1 MKILSVR
8 HAALPALLLPLIAA
22 AQAADEQT
30 MVVTAAPTT
39 VSELDTPAAVSVVN
53 GDEMRQAAPRVNL
66 SESLG
71 AVPGLQVQNRQNYA
85 QDLQLSIRGFGSRS
99 TYGVRGLRIY
109 VDGIPAT
116 MPDGQGQTSNIDIG
130 SVDTIEV
137 LRGPFSALYGN
148 SSGGVINVTSQTG
161 TQPPTV
167 EASSYYGS
175 FGTWHYGMKAT
186 GAVGDGSH
194 AGDVDYTVSTN
205 RFTTHGYRDHSGA
218 RKNLANAR
226 LGVRI
231 NDVSKLTLLLN
242 SVDIK
247 ANDAGGLTADEWRDN
262 PRQSPRGDQYN
273 TRKNTRQTQAGLRYE
288 RQLSAQDDLSVMMYA
303 GERET
308 TQFQSIPRAP
318 QLKPSHAGGVIDLT
332 RHYQGIDTRLTH
344 RGELLVPV
352 TLTAGLDYENMSERR
367 KGYENFVMVNGAP
380 QYGEQGAL
388 RRNERNLMW
397 NVDPYLQT
405 QWQLT
410 DKLSLD
416 AGVRYS
422 SVWFDS
428 NDYYITPG
436 NGDDSGDASYHK
448 WLPAGS
454 LKYALTD
461 AWNVYLSAGRGFETP
476 TINELSYRSDNQS
489 GLNFGLKP
497 STNDTVEIGS
507 KTRIG
512 NGLFTAALFQTNT
525 DNEIVVDSS
534 SGGRTSYK
542 NAGKTRR
549 QGVELG
555 LDQQFGESWRLK
567 AAWTWLDATY
577 RTNVCDDASC
587 NGNRIPGI
595 ARNMGYASFGYQPE
609 QGWYAGSDIRYMS
622 DIMANDE
629 NTAKAPSWTVVGLT
643 TGYKWSYGRMDMDL
657 FGRIDNLFDREYVGS
672 VIVNESNGR
681 YYEPAP
687 GRNYGIGMTPA
698 WRFKNRPP
706 PPPMP
711 LAIGGRSAFPGRL
724 FHRQADTRQR
734 PALDT
739 PPPS

>member
-39 VSELDTPAAVSVVN
+39 VSELDTLAAVSVVN

-549 QGVELG
+549 QGMELG

-687 GRNYGIGMTPA
+687 GRNYGIGLNLA
-698 WRFKNRPP
+698 WRFE
-706 PPPMP
+706 
-711 LAIGGRSAFPGRL
+711 
-724 FHRQADTRQR
+724 
-734 PALDT
+734 
-739 PPPS
+739 

>member
-22 AQAADEQT
+22 AQTADEQT

-489 GLNFGLKP
+489 GLNFGLRP

-507 KTRIG
+507 KTRLG
-512 NGLFTAALFQTNT
+512 NGLLTAALFQTNT

-549 QGVELG
+549 QGMELG

-657 FGRIDNLFDREYVGS
+657 FGRVDNLFDREYVGS

-687 GRNYGIGMTPA
+687 GRNYGIGLNLA
-698 WRFKNRPP
+698 WRFE
-706 PPPMP
+706 
-711 LAIGGRSAFPGRL
+711 
-724 FHRQADTRQR
+724 
-734 PALDT
+734 
-739 PPPS
+739 

>member
-507 KTRIG
+507 KARIG

-549 QGVELG
+549 QGMELG

-687 GRNYGIGMTPA
+687 GRNYGIGLNLA
-698 WRFKNRPP
+698 WRFE
-706 PPPMP
+706 
-711 LAIGGRSAFPGRL
+711 
-724 FHRQADTRQR
+724 
-734 PALDT
+734 
-739 PPPS
+739 

>member
-512 NGLFTAALFQTNT
+512 NGLLTAALFQTDT

-534 SGGRTSYK
+534 NGGRTSYK

-549 QGVELG
+549 QGMELG

-577 RTNVCDDASC
+577 RTNVCGNASC

-609 QGWYAGSDIRYMS
+609 QGWYAESDIRYMS

-657 FGRIDNLFDREYVGS
+657 FGRVDNLFDREYVGS

-687 GRNYGIGMTPA
+687 GRNYGIGLNLA
-698 WRFKNRPP
+698 WRFE
-706 PPPMP
+706 
-711 LAIGGRSAFPGRL
+711 
-724 FHRQADTRQR
+724 
-734 PALDT
+734 
-739 PPPS
+739 

>member
-53 GDEMRQAAPRVNL
+53 GDEMRQAAPRVNR

-512 NGLFTAALFQTNT
+512 NGLLTAALFQTDT

-549 QGVELG
+549 QGMELG

-577 RTNVCDDASC
+577 RTNVCGDASC

-657 FGRIDNLFDREYVGS
+657 FGRVDNLFDREYVGS

-687 GRNYGIGMTPA
+687 GRNYGIGLNLA
-698 WRFKNRPP
+698 WRFE
-706 PPPMP
+706 
-711 LAIGGRSAFPGRL
+711 
-724 FHRQADTRQR
+724 
-734 PALDT
+734 
-739 PPPS
+739 

>member
-22 AQAADEQT
+22 AQTADEQT

-53 GDEMRQAAPRVNL
+53 GDEMRQAAPRVNP

-507 KTRIG
+507 KTRLG
-512 NGLFTAALFQTNT
+512 NGLLTAALFQTNT

-549 QGVELG
+549 QGMELG

-657 FGRIDNLFDREYVGS
+657 FGRVDNLFDREYVGS

-687 GRNYGIGMTPA
+687 GRNYGIGLNLA
-698 WRFKNRPP
+698 WRFE
-706 PPPMP
+706 
-711 LAIGGRSAFPGRL
+711 
-724 FHRQADTRQR
+724 
-734 PALDT
+734 
-739 PPPS
+739 

>member
-549 QGVELG
+549 QGMELG

-567 AAWTWLDATY
+567 AAWTWLDAIY

-687 GRNYGIGMTPA
+687 GRNYGIGMNLA
-698 WRFKNRPP
+698 WRFE
-706 PPPMP
+706 
-711 LAIGGRSAFPGRL
+711 
-724 FHRQADTRQR
+724 
-734 PALDT
+734 
-739 PPPS
+739 

>member
-22 AQAADEQT
+22 AQTADEQT

-344 RGELLVPV
+344 RGELVPV

-507 KTRIG
+507 KTRLG
-512 NGLFTAALFQTNT
+512 NGLLTAALFQTNT

-549 QGVELG
+549 QGMELG

-657 FGRIDNLFDREYVGS
+657 FGRVDNLFDREYVGS

-687 GRNYGIGMTPA
+687 GRNYGIGLNLA
-698 WRFKNRPP
+698 WRFE
-706 PPPMP
+706 
-711 LAIGGRSAFPGRL
+711 
-724 FHRQADTRQR
+724 
-734 PALDT
+734 
-739 PPPS
+739 

>member
-1 MKILSVR
+1 MKIVVVR
-8 HAALPALLLPLIAA
+8 TVALPALLLPFVACVHA
-22 AQAADEQT
+22 STNEEHT
-30 MVVTAAPTT
+30 MVVTATPTT

-99 TYGVRGLRIY
+99 TYGVRGLRLY

-130 SVDTIEV
+130 SIDSLEV

-148 SSGGVINVTSQTG
+148 SSGGVINVNTQTG
-161 TQPPTV
+161 SQPPTI

-175 FGTWHYGMKAT
+175 FGTWHYGLKAT
-186 GAVGDGSH
+186 GAVGDGTQ

-205 RFTTHGYRDHSGA
+205 RFTTHGSRDHSGA
-218 RKNLANAR
+218 RKNLANAK

-231 NDVSKLTLLLN
+231 DEVSKLTLLFN

-247 ANDAGGLTADEWRDN
+247 ANDPGGLSYDEWQNN

-273 TRKNTRQTQAGLRYE
+273 TRKTVKQTQAGLRYE
-288 RQLSAQDDLSVMMYA
+288 RQLSLQDDLSVMMYA

-308 TQFQSIPRAP
+308 TQYQSIPMAP
-318 QLKPSHAGGVIDLT
+318 QKNPAHSGGVIDLT
-332 RHYQGIDTRLTH
+332 RHYQGIDTRWTH

-352 TLTAGLDYENMSERR
+352 TFTTGLDYENMSERR
-367 KGYENFVMVNGAP
+367 KGYENYVMVNGAP
-380 QYGEQGAL
+380 QYGEQGDL

-397 NVDPYLQT
+397 NLDPYLQT

-410 DKLSLD
+410 EKLTLD

-428 NDYYITPG
+428 NDHYITPG

-454 LKYALTD
+454 LKYAVTD

-476 TINELSYRSDNQS
+476 TINELSYRSGNQS
-489 GLNFGLKP
+489 GLNFALQP
-497 STNDTVEIGS
+497 STNETVEIGS
-507 KTRIG
+507 KTRVG
-512 NGLFTAALFQTNT
+512 NGLFTAALFQTDT
-525 DNEIVVDSS
+525 DNEIVVDTS

-549 QGVELG
+549 QGMELG
-555 LDQQFGESWRLK
+555 LDQQFGDSWKLK

-577 RTNVCDDASC
+577 RTNVCGSSDC

-609 QGWYAGSDIRYMS
+609 SGWYAGSDIRYMG
-622 DIMANDE
+622 DIMANDA

-643 TGYKWSYGRMDMDL
+643 TGYKWSYGKMDMDV
-657 FGRIDNLFDREYVGS
+657 FGRVDNLFDRNYVGS

-681 YYEPAP
+681 YFEPAP
-687 GRNYGIGMTPA
+687 GRNYGIGMNIA
-698 WRFKNRPP
+698 WRFE
-706 PPPMP
+706 
-711 LAIGGRSAFPGRL
+711 
-724 FHRQADTRQR
+724 
-734 PALDT
+734 
-739 PPPS
+739 

>member
-380 QYGEQGAL
+380 QYGGQGAL

-549 QGVELG
+549 QGMELG

-687 GRNYGIGMTPA
+687 GRNYGIGLNLA
-698 WRFKNRPP
+698 WRFE
-706 PPPMP
+706 
-711 LAIGGRSAFPGRL
+711 
-724 FHRQADTRQR
+724 
-734 PALDT
+734 
-739 PPPS
+739 

>member
-109 VDGIPAT
+109 LDCIPAT

-549 QGVELG
+549 QGMELG

-687 GRNYGIGMTPA
+687 GRNYGIGLNLA
-698 WRFKNRPP
+698 WRFE
-706 PPPMP
+706 
-711 LAIGGRSAFPGRL
+711 
-724 FHRQADTRQR
+724 
-734 PALDT
+734 
-739 PPPS
+739 

>member
-512 NGLFTAALFQTNT
+512 NGLFTAALFQTDT

-549 QGVELG
+549 QGMELG

-657 FGRIDNLFDREYVGS
+657 FGRVDNLFDREYVGS

-687 GRNYGIGMTPA
+687 GRNYGIGLNLA
-698 WRFKNRPP
+698 WRFE
-706 PPPMP
+706 
-711 LAIGGRSAFPGRL
+711 
-724 FHRQADTRQR
+724 
-734 PALDT
+734 
-739 PPPS
+739 

>member
-1 MKILSVR
+1 MR

-53 GDEMRQAAPRVNL
+53 GDEMRQAVPRVNL

-454 LKYALTD
+454 LKYTLTD

-549 QGVELG
+549 QGMELG

-687 GRNYGIGMTPA
+687 GRNYGIGLNLA
-698 WRFKNRPP
+698 WRFE
-706 PPPMP
+706 
-711 LAIGGRSAFPGRL
+711 
-724 FHRQADTRQR
+724 
-734 PALDT
+734 
-739 PPPS
+739 

>member
-549 QGVELG
+549 QGMELG
-555 LDQQFGESWRLK
+555 LDQQFGESWRLE

-687 GRNYGIGMTPA
+687 GRNYGIGLNLA
-698 WRFKNRPP
+698 WRFE
-706 PPPMP
+706 
-711 LAIGGRSAFPGRL
+711 
-724 FHRQADTRQR
+724 
-734 PALDT
+734 
-739 PPPS
+739 

>member
-1 MKILSVR
+1 MKIIAMRTV
-8 HAALPALLLPLIAA
+8 ALPALLLPLVANVHA
-22 AQAADEQT
+22 STNDEQT
-30 MVVTAAPTT
+30 MVVTATPTA

-53 GDEMRQAAPRVNL
+53 GDDMRQAAPRINL

-99 TYGVRGLRIY
+99 TYGVRGLRLY

-130 SVDTIEV
+130 SIDSLEV

-148 SSGGVINVTSQTG
+148 SSGGVINVNTQTG
-161 TQPPTV
+161 SQPPTI

-175 FGTWHYGMKAT
+175 FGTWHYGLKAT
-186 GAVGDGSH
+186 GAVGDGTQ

-205 RFTTHGYRDHSGA
+205 RFTTHGSRDHSGA
-218 RKNLANAR
+218 RKNLANAK

-231 NDVSKLTLLLN
+231 DDVSKLTLLFN

-247 ANDAGGLTADEWRDN
+247 ANDPGGLSYDEWQNN

-273 TRKNTRQTQAGLRYE
+273 TRKTVKQTQAGLRYE
-288 RQLSAQDDLSVMMYA
+288 RQLSQQDDLSVMMYA

-308 TQFQSIPRAP
+308 TQYQSIPMAP
-318 QLKPSHAGGVIDLT
+318 QLKPSHSGGVIDLT
-332 RHYQGIDTRLTH
+332 RHYQGIDTRWTH

-352 TLTAGLDYENMSERR
+352 TFTTGLDYENMSERR
-367 KGYENFVMVNGAP
+367 KGYENYVLVNGAP
-380 QYGEQGAL
+380 QYGEQGNL

-397 NVDPYLQT
+397 NLDPYLQT

-410 DKLSLD
+410 DKLTFD

-428 NDYYITPG
+428 NDYYVTPG
-436 NGDDSGDASYHK
+436 NSDDSGDASYHK

-454 LKYALTD
+454 LKYAVTD
-461 AWNVYLSAGRGFETP
+461 AWNIYLSAGRGFETP
-476 TINELSYRSDNQS
+476 TINELSYRSGNQS
-489 GLNFGLKP
+489 GLNFDLKP
-497 STNDTVEIGS
+497 STNETVEIGS

-512 NGLFTAALFQTNT
+512 NGLFTAALFQTDT

-549 QGVELG
+549 QGMELG
-555 LDQQFGESWRLK
+555 LDQQFGDSWKLK

-577 RTNVCDDASC
+577 RTNVCGSSDC

-609 QGWYAGSDIRYMS
+609 QGWYAGSDIRYMG
-622 DIMANDE
+622 DIMANDA

-643 TGYKWSYGRMDMDL
+643 TGYKWSYGKMDMDL
-657 FGRIDNLFDREYVGS
+657 FGRVDNLFDRNYAGS

-687 GRNYGIGMTPA
+687 GRNFGIGMNLA
-698 WRFKNRPP
+698 WRFE
-706 PPPMP
+706 
-711 LAIGGRSAFPGRL
+711 
-724 FHRQADTRQR
+724 
-734 PALDT
+734 
-739 PPPS
+739 

>member
-549 QGVELG
+549 QGMELG

-595 ARNMGYASFGYQPE
+595 ARNIGYASFGYQPE

-687 GRNYGIGMTPA
+687 GRNYGIGLNLA
-698 WRFKNRPP
+698 WRFE
-706 PPPMP
+706 
-711 LAIGGRSAFPGRL
+711 
-724 FHRQADTRQR
+724 
-734 PALDT
+734 
-739 PPPS
+739 

>member
-8 HAALPALLLPLIAA
+8 HVALPALLLPLIAA

-367 KGYENFVMVNGAP
+367 KGYENYVMVNGAP

-549 QGVELG
+549 QGMELG

-687 GRNYGIGMTPA
+687 GRNYGIGLNLA
-698 WRFKNRPP
+698 WRFE
-706 PPPMP
+706 
-711 LAIGGRSAFPGRL
+711 
-724 FHRQADTRQR
+724 
-734 PALDT
+734 
-739 PPPS
+739 

>member
-476 TINELSYRSDNQS
+476 TINELSYRSDKQS

-549 QGVELG
+549 QGMELG

-687 GRNYGIGMTPA
+687 GRN
-698 WRFKNRPP
+698 
-706 PPPMP
+706 
-711 LAIGGRSAFPGRL
+711 
-724 FHRQADTRQR
+724 
-734 PALDT
+734 
-739 PPPS
+739 

>member
-22 AQAADEQT
+22 AQAVDEQT

-549 QGVELG
+549 QGMELG

-687 GRNYGIGMTPA
+687 GRNYGIGLNLA
-698 WRFKNRPP
+698 WRFE
-706 PPPMP
+706 
-711 LAIGGRSAFPGRL
+711 
-724 FHRQADTRQR
+724 
-734 PALDT
+734 
-739 PPPS
+739 

>member
-8 HAALPALLLPLIAA
+8 HVALPALLLPLIAA

-288 RQLSAQDDLSVMMYA
+288 RQLSAQDDLSVMMYT

-549 QGVELG
+549 QGMELG

-687 GRNYGIGMTPA
+687 GRNYGIGLNLA
-698 WRFKNRPP
+698 WRFE
-706 PPPMP
+706 
-711 LAIGGRSAFPGRL
+711 
-724 FHRQADTRQR
+724 
-734 PALDT
+734 
-739 PPPS
+739 

>member
-1 MKILSVR
+1 MKILSVQ

-71 AVPGLQVQNRQNYA
+71 AVPGLQAQNRQNYA

-130 SVDTIEV
+130 SVDTLEV

-273 TRKNTRQTQAGLRYE
+273 TRKDTRQTQAGLRYE

-308 TQFQSIPRAP
+308 TQYQSIPRAP

-476 TINELSYRSDNQS
+476 TINELSYRADNQS

-512 NGLFTAALFQTNT
+512 NGLLTAALFQTDT

-549 QGVELG
+549 QGMELG

-577 RTNVCDDASC
+577 RTNVCGDASC

-657 FGRIDNLFDREYVGS
+657 FGRVDNLFDREYVGS

-687 GRNYGIGMTPA
+687 GRNYGIGLNLA
-698 WRFKNRPP
+698 WRFE
-706 PPPMP
+706 
-711 LAIGGRSAFPGRL
+711 
-724 FHRQADTRQR
+724 
-734 PALDT
+734 
-739 PPPS
+739 

>member
-8 HAALPALLLPLIAA
+8 HVALPALLLPLIAA

-332 RHYQGIDTRLTH
+332 RHYRGIDTRLTH

-549 QGVELG
+549 QGMELG

-687 GRNYGIGMTPA
+687 GRNYGIGLNLA
-698 WRFKNRPP
+698 WRFE
-706 PPPMP
+706 
-711 LAIGGRSAFPGRL
+711 
-724 FHRQADTRQR
+724 
-734 PALDT
+734 
-739 PPPS
+739 

>member
-247 ANDAGGLTADEWRDN
+247 ANAAGGLTADEWRDN

-512 NGLFTAALFQTNT
+512 NGLLTAALFQTDT

-549 QGVELG
+549 QGMELG

-577 RTNVCDDASC
+577 RTNVCGDASC

-657 FGRIDNLFDREYVGS
+657 FGRVDNLFDREYVGS

-687 GRNYGIGMTPA
+687 GRNYGIGLNLA
-698 WRFKNRPP
+698 WRFE
-706 PPPMP
+706 
-711 LAIGGRSAFPGRL
+711 
-724 FHRQADTRQR
+724 
-734 PALDT
+734 
-739 PPPS
+739 

>member
-247 ANDAGGLTADEWRDN
+247 ANDAGGLTDDEWRDN

-549 QGVELG
+549 QGMELG

-687 GRNYGIGMTPA
+687 GRNYGIGLNLA
-698 WRFKNRPP
+698 WRFE
-706 PPPMP
+706 
-711 LAIGGRSAFPGRL
+711 
-724 FHRQADTRQR
+724 
-734 PALDT
+734 
-739 PPPS
+739 

>member
-1 MKILSVR
+1 MR

-308 TQFQSIPRAP
+308 TQFQSIQRAP

-549 QGVELG
+549 QGMELG

-687 GRNYGIGMTPA
+687 GRNYGIGLNLA
-698 WRFKNRPP
+698 WRFE
-706 PPPMP
+706 
-711 LAIGGRSAFPGRL
+711 
-724 FHRQADTRQR
+724 
-734 PALDT
+734 
-739 PPPS
+739 

>member
-8 HAALPALLLPLIAA
+8 HVALPALLLPLIAA

-549 QGVELG
+549 QGMELG

-657 FGRIDNLFDREYVGS
+657 FGRIDNLFDRQYVGS

-687 GRNYGIGMTPA
+687 GRNYGIGLNLA
-698 WRFKNRPP
+698 WRFE
-706 PPPMP
+706 
-711 LAIGGRSAFPGRL
+711 
-724 FHRQADTRQR
+724 
-734 PALDT
+734 
-739 PPPS
+739 

>member
-1 MKILSVR
+1 MSVR

-22 AQAADEQT
+22 AQTADEQT

-507 KTRIG
+507 KTRLG
-512 NGLFTAALFQTNT
+512 NGLLTAALFQTNT

-549 QGVELG
+549 QGMELG

-657 FGRIDNLFDREYVGS
+657 FGRVDNLFDREYVGS

-687 GRNYGIGMTPA
+687 GRNYGIGLNLA
-698 WRFKNRPP
+698 WRFE
-706 PPPMP
+706 
-711 LAIGGRSAFPGRL
+711 
-724 FHRQADTRQR
+724 
-734 PALDT
+734 
-739 PPPS
+739 

>member
-116 MPDGQGQTSNIDIG
+116 MPDAQGQTSNIDIG

-542 NAGKTRR
+542 KAGKTRR
-549 QGVELG
+549 QGMELG

-687 GRNYGIGMTPA
+687 GRNYGIGLTPA
-698 WRFKNRPP
+698 GRFEYPPP

-711 LAIGGRSAFPGRL
+711 LAIGGRSAFPYRL

>member
-461 AWNVYLSAGRGFETP
+461 AWNVYLSAGRGFETQ

-549 QGVELG
+549 QGMELG

-687 GRNYGIGMTPA
+687 GRNYGIGLNLA
-698 WRFKNRPP
+698 WRFE
-706 PPPMP
+706 
-711 LAIGGRSAFPGRL
+711 
-724 FHRQADTRQR
+724 
-734 PALDT
+734 
-739 PPPS
+739 

>member
-1 MKILSVR
+1 MKIIAMRTV
-8 HAALPALLLPLIAA
+8 ALPALLLPLVANVHA
-22 AQAADEQT
+22 STNDEQT
-30 MVVTAAPTT
+30 MVVTARPTA

-53 GDEMRQAAPRVNL
+53 GDDMRQAAPRINL

-99 TYGVRGLRIY
+99 TYGVRGLRLY

-130 SVDTIEV
+130 SIDSLEV

-148 SSGGVINVTSQTG
+148 SSGGVINVNTQTG
-161 TQPPTV
+161 SQPPTI

-175 FGTWHYGMKAT
+175 FGTWHYGLKAT
-186 GAVGDGSH
+186 GAVGDGSQ

-205 RFTTHGYRDHSGA
+205 RFTTHGSRDHSGA
-218 RKNLANAR
+218 RKNLANAK

-231 NDVSKLTLLLN
+231 NDVSKLTLLFN

-247 ANDAGGLTADEWRDN
+247 ANDPGGLSYEEWQNN

-273 TRKNTRQTQAGLRYE
+273 TRKTVKQTQAGLRYE
-288 RQLSAQDDLSVMMYA
+288 RQLSQQDDLSVMMYA

-308 TQFQSIPRAP
+308 TQYQSIPMAP
-318 QLKPSHAGGVIDLT
+318 QLKPSHSGGVIDLT
-332 RHYQGIDTRLTH
+332 RHYQGIDTRWTH

-352 TLTAGLDYENMSERR
+352 TFTTGLDYENMSERR
-367 KGYENFVMVNGAP
+367 KGYENYVLVNGAP
-380 QYGEQGAL
+380 QYGEQGDL

-397 NVDPYLQT
+397 NLDPYLQT

-410 DKLSLD
+410 QKLTLD

-428 NDYYITPG
+428 NDYYVTPG

-454 LKYALTD
+454 LKYAVTD
-461 AWNVYLSAGRGFETP
+461 AWNIYLSAGRGFETP
-476 TINELSYRSDNQS
+476 TINELSYRSGNQS
-489 GLNFGLKP
+489 GLNFDLKP
-497 STNDTVEIGS
+497 STNETVEIGS

-512 NGLFTAALFQTNT
+512 NGLFTAALFQTDT

-549 QGVELG
+549 QGMELG
-555 LDQQFGESWRLK
+555 LDQQFGDSWKLK

-577 RTNVCDDASC
+577 RTNVCGSSDC

-609 QGWYAGSDIRYMS
+609 QGWYAGSDIRYMG
-622 DIMANDE
+622 DIMANDA

-643 TGYKWSYGRMDMDL
+643 TGYKWSYGKIDMDL
-657 FGRIDNLFDREYVGS
+657 FGRVDNLFDRNYAGS

-687 GRNYGIGMTPA
+687 GRNFGIGMNLA
-698 WRFKNRPP
+698 WRFE
-706 PPPMP
+706 
-711 LAIGGRSAFPGRL
+711 
-724 FHRQADTRQR
+724 
-734 PALDT
+734 
-739 PPPS
+739 

>member
-130 SVDTIEV
+130 SVDTLEV

-175 FGTWHYGMKAT
+175 FGAWHYGMKAT

-273 TRKNTRQTQAGLRYE
+273 TRKDTRQTQAGLRYE

-308 TQFQSIPRAP
+308 TQYQSIPRAP

-476 TINELSYRSDNQS
+476 TINELSYRADNQS

-512 NGLFTAALFQTNT
+512 NGLLTAALFQTDT

-549 QGVELG
+549 QGMELG

-577 RTNVCDDASC
+577 RTNVCGDASC

-595 ARNMGYASFGYQPE
+595 ARNMSYASFGYQPE

-657 FGRIDNLFDREYVGS
+657 FGRVDNLFDREYVGS

-687 GRNYGIGMTPA
+687 GRNYGIGLNLA
-698 WRFKNRPP
+698 WRFE
-706 PPPMP
+706 
-711 LAIGGRSAFPGRL
+711 
-724 FHRQADTRQR
+724 
-734 PALDT
+734 
-739 PPPS
+739 

>member
-1 MKILSVR
+1 
-8 HAALPALLLPLIAA
+8 IAA

-549 QGVELG
+549 QGMELG

-687 GRNYGIGMTPA
+687 GRNYGIGLNLA
-698 WRFKNRPP
+698 WRFE
-706 PPPMP
+706 
-711 LAIGGRSAFPGRL
+711 
-724 FHRQADTRQR
+724 
-734 PALDT
+734 
-739 PPPS
+739 

>member
-8 HAALPALLLPLIAA
+8 HVALPALLLPLIAA

-130 SVDTIEV
+130 SVDTLEV

-273 TRKNTRQTQAGLRYE
+273 TRKDTRQTQAGLRYE
-288 RQLSAQDDLSVMMYA
+288 RQLSDQDDLSVMMYA

-308 TQFQSIPRAP
+308 TQYQSIPRAP

-428 NDYYITPG
+428 NDYYSTPG

-476 TINELSYRSDNQS
+476 TINELSYRADNQS

-512 NGLFTAALFQTNT
+512 NGLLTAALFQTDT

-549 QGVELG
+549 QGMELG

-577 RTNVCDDASC
+577 RTNVCGDASC

-657 FGRIDNLFDREYVGS
+657 FGRVDNLFDREYVGS

-687 GRNYGIGMTPA
+687 GRNYGIGLNLA
-698 WRFKNRPP
+698 WRFE
-706 PPPMP
+706 
-711 LAIGGRSAFPGRL
+711 
-724 FHRQADTRQR
+724 
-734 PALDT
+734 
-739 PPPS
+739 